1 MTMAF
6 NPQQFKQKKK
16 RAVDPNAPP
25 RPNLMSHD
33 KTIREGR
40 VEFDR
45 LRDLV
50 NQQADE
56 IAALKNKYNNMQS
69 SVDRILSYLSKGW
82 SKKE

>member
-1 MTMAF
+1 MF
-6 NPQQFKQKKK
+6 NPKMFKQKKK
-16 RAVDPNAPP
+16 REVDPNAPP

-33 KTIREGR
+33 KTIRESK

-50 NQQADE
+50 NQQAEE

-69 SVDRILSYLSKGW
+69 SVDRILNYLSKGW
-82 SKKE
+82 NKK

>member
-1 MTMAF
+1 MF
-6 NPQQFKQKKK
+6 NPKMFKQKKK
-16 RAVDPNAPP
+16 REVDPNAPP

-40 VEFDR
+40 IEFDR

-82 SKKE
+82 NKK

>member
-1 MTMAF
+1 M
-6 NPQQFKQKKK
+6 FKQKKK
-16 RAVDPNAPP
+16 REVDPNAPP

-33 KTIREGR
+33 KTIRESKI
-40 VEFDR
+40 EFDR

-82 SKKE
+82 SKK

>member
-1 MTMAF
+1 MKMF
-6 NPQQFKQKKK
+6 NPKMFKQKKK
-16 RAVDPNAPP
+16 REVDPNAPP

-33 KTIREGR
+33 KTIRESR

-45 LRDLV
+45 LKDLV

-82 SKKE
+82 NKK

>member
-1 MTMAF
+1 MF
-6 NPQQFKQKKK
+6 NPKMFKQKKK
-16 RAVDPNAPP
+16 REVDPNAPP

-69 SVDRILSYLSKGW
+69 GVDRILSYLSKGW
-82 SKKE
+82 NKK

>member
-1 MTMAF
+1 MAF

-16 RAVDPNAPP
+16 REIDPNAPP

-33 KTIREGR
+33 KTIRESR

-82 SKKE
+82 NKK

>member
-1 MTMAF
+1 MF
-6 NPQQFKQKKK
+6 NPKMFKQKKK
-16 RAVDPNAPP
+16 REVDPNALP

-40 VEFDR
+40 IEFDR

-56 IAALKNKYNNMQS
+56 IAALKSKYSNMQS
-69 SVDRILSYLSKGW
+69 SVDRILGYLSKGW
-82 SKKE
+82 NKK

>member
-1 MTMAF
+1 MKMF
-6 NPQQFKQKKK
+6 NPKMFKQKKK

-33 KTIREGR
+33 KTIRESK

-56 IAALKNKYNNMQS
+56 ITALKNKYNNMQS

-82 SKKE
+82 NKK

>member
-1 MTMAF
+1 MF
-6 NPQQFKQKKK
+6 NPKMFKQKKK
-16 RAVDPNAPP
+16 REVDPNAPP

-56 IAALKNKYNNMQS
+56 IAALKSKYSNMQS

-82 SKKE
+82 NKK

>member
-1 MTMAF
+1 MF
-6 NPQQFKQKKK
+6 NPKMFKQKKK
-16 RAVDPNAPP
+16 REVDPNAPP

-33 KTIREGR
+33 KTIRESR

-56 IAALKNKYNNMQS
+56 IVALKNKYNNMQS

-82 SKKE
+82 NKK

>member
-1 MTMAF
+1 MF
-6 NPQQFKQKKK
+6 NPKMFKQKKK
-16 RAVDPNAPP
+16 REVDPNAPP

-33 KTIREGR
+33 KTIRESR

-56 IAALKNKYNNMQS
+56 ITALKNKYNNMQS
-69 SVDRILSYLSKGW
+69 GVDRILSYLSKGW
-82 SKKE
+82 NKK

>member
-1 MTMAF
+1 MF
-6 NPQQFKQKKK
+6 NPKMFKQKKK
-16 RAVDPNAPP
+16 REVDPNAPP

-33 KTIREGR
+33 KTIRESR
-40 VEFDR
+40 IEFDR

-82 SKKE
+82 SKK

>member
-1 MTMAF
+1 MF
-6 NPQQFKQKKK
+6 NPKMFKQKKK
-16 RAVDPNAPP
+16 REVDPTAPP

-33 KTIREGR
+33 KTIRESR

-45 LRDLV
+45 LKDLV

-82 SKKE
+82 NKK

>member
-1 MTMAF
+1 MF
-6 NPQQFKQKKK
+6 NPNQFKQKKK
-16 RAVDPNAPP
+16 REVDPNAPP

-33 KTIREGR
+33 KTIRESR

-45 LRDLV
+45 LKDLV

-82 SKKE
+82 SKK

>member
-1 MTMAF
+1 MLITTTL
-6 NPQQFKQKKK
+6 QKKK
-16 RAVDPNAPP
+16 REVDPNAPP

-56 IAALKNKYNNMQS
+56 ITSLKNKYTSMQQ
-69 SVDRILSYLSKGW
+69 SVDQLINFVRKN
-82 SKKE
+82 K

>member
-1 MTMAF
+1 MF
-6 NPQQFKQKKK
+6 NPKMFKQKKK
-16 RAVDPNAPP
+16 REVDPNAPP

-33 KTIREGR
+33 KTIRESK

-56 IAALKNKYNNMQS
+56 IATLKNKYNNMQS
-69 SVDRILSYLSKGW
+69 SVDRILSHLSKGW
-82 SKKE
+82 SKK

>member
-1 MTMAF
+1 MAF

-33 KTIREGR
+33 KTIRESK

-50 NQQADE
+50 NRQADE
-56 IAALKNKYNNMQS
+56 IASLKNKYNSMQS
-69 SVDRILSYLSKGW
+69 SVDKILTYLSKGW
-82 SKKE
+82 NKK

>member
-1 MTMAF
+1 MAF
-6 NPQQFKQKKK
+6 NPNQFKQKKK
-16 RAVDPNAPP
+16 REVDPNAPP

-33 KTIREGR
+33 KTIRESR

-45 LRDLV
+45 LKDLV

-82 SKKE
+82 NKK

>member
-1 MTMAF
+1 MF
-6 NPQQFKQKKK
+6 NPKMFKQKKK
-16 RAVDPNAPP
+16 REVDPNAPP

-33 KTIREGR
+33 KTIRESR

-56 IAALKNKYNNMQS
+56 IAALKSKYSNMQS
-69 SVDRILSYLSKGW
+69 SVDRILNYLSKGF
-82 SKKE
+82 SKK

>member
-1 MTMAF
+1 MKMF
-6 NPQQFKQKKK
+6 NPKMFKQKKK
-16 RAVDPNAPP
+16 REVDPNAPP

-33 KTIREGR
+33 KTIRESR

-56 IAALKNKYNNMQS
+56 ITALKNKYNNMQS
-69 SVDRILSYLSKGW
+69 GVDRILSYLSKGW
-82 SKKE
+82 NKK